1 MDFSSYYEE
10 LGKDYNDMNQK
21 FLDEQAKEQAKQA
34 EDAEQRN
41 ELEMGT
47 LPFEEELIKHGSV
60 GLIKAG
66 AKKLGVNVSEDFAKD
81 LVKNPAR
88 AIVKE
93 TQKQGKK
100 AVRKIASKAKSRL
113 GARKARNARSV
124 EDRFDTD
131 SKPFDLDEL
140 KSDGSA
146 KGPLSSI
153 KSRASR
159 AAADAEDASA
169 EQLEA
174 LPSLDDLLGRAK
186 GKVKD
191 VFKAGTKSS
200 GGAPRAAVEDEPR
213 LVDPFKV
220 AEDEDLVDS
229 VASGKMTLKEASIRS
244 AMRKPATLTADDL
257 AESASKS
264 RVGNTARLLES
275 RLQPGDVPS
284 RVGGRS
290 VRGLRAAKKALPG
303 QFEKQQAK
311 LSSKLG
317 PQKEETQLGEALDK
331 SDGISSGQ
339 AAKNGKNQLGPG
351 GENEADLDG
360 AGKAKLSAA
369 GDEAP
374 LDDAP
379 SVGAEMAEAEA
390 AGGGPE
396 DPFADLAALGIG
408 LASLF
413 GTLFG
418 GPHDPHVPIKHKLTE
433 NPTFDPGLQEEAG
446 AG

>member
-1 MDFSSYYEE
+1 MDFSNYYEE

-34 EDAEQRN
+34 EDLEQRN

-47 LPFEEELIKHGSV
+47 LPFEEELIKHGTT
-60 GLIKAG
+60 GLVKYG

-93 TQKQGKK
+93 TQQQGKK
-100 AVRKIASKAKSRL
+100 AVRKIAEKAKSRL
-113 GARKARNARSV
+113 GARKARNARAV

-131 SKPFDLDEL
+131 PNAFELDEL

-146 KGPLSSI
+146 RGPLSSI

-169 EQLEA
+169 EQLKG
-174 LPSLDDLLGRAK
+174 LPSLDDLLGKAK

-191 VFKAGTKSS
+191 VFTAGTKSS

-213 LVDPFKV
+213 VVDPFKV
-220 AEDEDLVDS
+220 AEDEDLVDAVS
-229 VASGKMTLKEASIRS
+229 SGKMTLKEASIRS
-244 AMRKPATLTADDL
+244 AMRKPTTLTTDDL
-257 AESASKS
+257 AESASKA

-275 RLQPGDVPS
+275 RLQPGEVPS

-290 VRGLRAAKKALPG
+290 VRGLRAAKKELPG

-339 AAKNGKNQLGPG
+339 AAKNSKNTLGPG

-360 AGKAKLSAA
+360 AGKAKLSEA
-369 GDEAP
+369 GDEAG
-374 LDDAP
+374 DAP

-396 DPFADLAALGIG
+396 DPLADLAALGIG

-418 GPHDPHVPIKHKLTE
+418 GPHDPHIPIKHKLTE
-433 NPTFDPGLQEEAG
+433 NPSFDPGLQEEAG

>member
-1 MDFSSYYEE
+1 MDFSSYYQE
-10 LGKDYNDMNQK
+10 LGKDYEDMNQR

-66 AKKLGVNVSEDFAKD
+66 AKKLGVTVSEDFAKD

-93 TQKQGKK
+93 TQQQGKK

-113 GARKARNARSV
+113 GARKARNARDV

-131 SKPFDLDEL
+131 SNAFEL
-140 KSDGSA
+140 QELNSDGSA
-146 KGPLSSI
+146 RGPVSSI
-153 KSRASR
+153 KDR
-159 AAADAEDASA
+159 AARAVQDLEP
-169 EQLEA
+169 EEKEA
-174 LPSLDDLLGRAK
+174 LPSLDELLGKAK

-191 VFKAGTKSS
+191 VFTAGTKSS
-200 GGAPRAAVEDEPR
+200 GGNPRAAVEDEPR
-213 LVDPFKV
+213 VVDPFAV
-220 AEDEDLVDS
+220 EENEDLINAVS
-229 VASGKMTLKEASIRS
+229 SGKMTLQEASIRS
-244 AMRKPATLTADDL
+244 AMRKPTTLTADDL
-257 AESASKS
+257 AESVSKA

-284 RVGGRS
+284 RVGGQS
-290 VRGLRAAKKALPG
+290 VRGLRAAKKELPG

-339 AAKNGKNQLGPG
+339 AAKNSKNTLGPG

-360 AGKAKLSAA
+360 AGKAKLSEA
-369 GDEAP
+369 GDEAG
-374 LDDAP
+374 DAP
-379 SVGAEMAEAEA
+379 SVGAEMAEAEI

-396 DPFADLAALGIG
+396 DPLSDLAALGIG

-418 GPHDPHVPIKHKLTE
+418 GPKDPHVPVTHKLIE
-433 NPTFDPGLQEEAG
+433 NPSFDPGLQEEAG